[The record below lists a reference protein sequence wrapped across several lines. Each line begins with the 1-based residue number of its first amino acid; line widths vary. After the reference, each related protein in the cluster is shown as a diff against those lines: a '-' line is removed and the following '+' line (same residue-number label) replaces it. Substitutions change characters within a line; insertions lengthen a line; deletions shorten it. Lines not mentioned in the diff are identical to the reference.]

1 MVAAGRNARLGMKL
15 FLVYLAVYVGYV
27 AIVAFRPDL
36 MRMLLPGGVNL
47 AVAYGFGL
55 IVLALLMALAYG
67 WLCRIIAPTDGK
79 GGK

>member
-15 FLVYLAVYVGYV
+15 FIVYLAVY
-27 AIVAFRPDL
+27 
-36 MRMLLPGGVNL
+36 VNL

-67 WLCRIIAPTDGK
+67 WLCRVIAPVARKDGK
-79 GGK
+79 